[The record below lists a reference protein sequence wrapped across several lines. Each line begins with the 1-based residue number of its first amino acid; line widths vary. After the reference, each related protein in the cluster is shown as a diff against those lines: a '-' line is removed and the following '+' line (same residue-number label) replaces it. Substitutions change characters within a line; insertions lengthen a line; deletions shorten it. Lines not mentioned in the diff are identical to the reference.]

1 LRNFLDNFF
10 WKPCFD
16 SSFDNGSTSSPQR
29 LRTTAQHDS
38 VCQYGHPERSRR
50 VASFFMVLIN
60 SSFSAKL
67 KPGIYRG
74 VLVLDTINKIELPFN
89 FEVTKGKKPKIII
102 KNAEENIVVDE
113 IKIKGDSVNFRMPVF
128 DTEFRT
134 KLVGN
139 NLQGV
144 WINHYRK
151 EKNVIPFRAEFNNP
165 NRFPYVPGKQ
175 NPYFEGRWET
185 TFSPGKA
192 DSSKAIAVFKH
203 MEQTDFL
210 HGTFL
215 TETGDYRF
223 LEGMKVVNK
232 LYLSCFDGSHAFL
245 FIATHKDDKFTGT
258 FYSGAHWKEEW
269 VAKKNDSFK
278 LRDAEEITTVKDPNA
293 KLDFTFPNLEGTK
306 VSLSDK
312 KFENKP
318 VIIQIMGSWCPN
330 CMDESNYLGGIYK
343 QYQKQG
349 LEIIALAYEKTDDLE
364 TAKKN
369 VGRLKKKF
377 DLDYEILL
385 TQLTGKEKA
394 SETFPALNKITA
406 FPTTIFLNKEHKI
419 VKIHTGFSGPATGND
434 YLAFKQRTENL
445 INQLVKE

>member
-1 LRNFLDNFF
+1 M
-10 WKPCFD
+10 
-16 SSFDNGSTSSPQR
+16 G
-29 LRTTAQHDS
+29 
-38 VCQYGHPERSRR
+38 
-50 VASFFMVLIN
+50 
-60 SSFSAKL
+60 AKL
-67 KPGIYRG
+67 KPGVYRA
-74 VLVLDTINKIELPFN
+74 VLVLDTINDIELPFN
-89 FEVTKGKKPKIII
+89 FDVVKDGKKLKIII
-102 KNAEENIVVDE
+102 RNAKEQIVIDE
-113 IKIKGDSVNFRMPVF
+113 IKIKGDSVNFKMPVF

-134 KLVGN
+134 KLVGK

-151 EKNVIPFRAEFNNP
+151 EKNIIPFRAEFNNP
-165 NRFPYVPGKQ
+165 NRFPFVPGKQ

-192 DSSKAIAVFKH
+192 DSSKAIGIFNH
-203 MEQTDFL
+203 QEQTDYIY
-210 HGTFL
+210 GTFL

-245 FIATHKDDKFTGT
+245 FIATYSDDKFKGT

-269 VAKKNDSFK
+269 TAVKNENFK
-278 LRDAEEITTVKDPNA
+278 LRDAEEITTVRDPDA
-293 KLDFTFPNLEGTK
+293 KLNFTFPNLEGTK
-306 VSLSDK
+306 ISLTDK

-318 VIIQIMGSWCPN
+318 VVIQIMGSWCPN
-330 CMDESNYLGGIYK
+330 CMDESNYLSGVYK

-364 TAKKN
+364 IAKKN
-369 VGRLKKKF
+369 VGRLQKKF
-377 DLDYEILL
+377 DLQYEILL
-385 TQLTGKEKA
+385 TQLTGKDKA

-445 INQLVKE
+445 INQLLKE